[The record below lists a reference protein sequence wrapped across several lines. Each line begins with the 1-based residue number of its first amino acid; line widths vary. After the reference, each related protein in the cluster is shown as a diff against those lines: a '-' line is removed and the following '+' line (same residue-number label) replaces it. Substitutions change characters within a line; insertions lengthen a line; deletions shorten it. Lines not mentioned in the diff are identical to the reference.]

1 MVRRRSQWPS
11 VDELVICTVKKVF
24 PQGAFLTLDEYGDKE
39 GMVHISEV
47 ASGWIRNIRDH
58 VRENQK
64 AVCRVLDVDSDR
76 KKVDLSIRRVK
87 DGERRWKAQRIKLE
101 QRAEKL
107 LEIAAGKL
115 GKNLDQAYEEAG
127 FALQEKFGDIYLA
140 LESAAKSKD
149 GIAGIVDDSW
159 AQVLNE
165 VAASTVQPPSYKVMG
180 HVSLSCLTPN
190 GVEVVKSAM
199 INARDSVRNEDTDL
213 EFYYVGS
220 PRYRIEVVAQSYKVA
235 EESMAR
241 AVDMAIEAV
250 TKAGGKGEFQ
260 KAG

>member
-76 KKVDLSIRRVK
+76 KKADLSIRRVK

-115 GKNLDQAYEEAG
+115 GKSLDQAYEEAG

-165 VAASTVQPPSYKVMG
+165 VAAEKWKLML
-180 HVSLSCLTPN
+180 SLGWTSNPKRIFKCSSFGSFINSVLPFIDGN
-190 GVEVVKSAM
+190 PESLRPKGFAAM
-199 INARDSVRNEDTDL
+199 R
-213 EFYYVGS
+213 
-220 PRYRIEVVAQSYKVA
+220 P
-235 EESMAR
+235 
-241 AVDMAIEAV
+241 
-250 TKAGGKGEFQ
+250 
-260 KAG
+260 